1 MEKHLF
7 VGSTIGMSR
16 TLFGPS
22 YLLNTYAYVG
32 GNPVNAI
39 DPFGLTIIF
48 YDSETQMMS
57 VYPEQSGRSLYYFPA
72 TSGRPD
78 GKVQAFVK

>member
-1 MEKHLF
+1 MESRLF
-7 VGSTIGMSR
+7 VGSTIGMGR

-22 YLLNTYAYVG
+22 YLLDTYAYVG

-48 YDSETQMMS
+48 YESGTQMMS
-57 VYPEQSGRSLYYFPA
+57 VYPESGRSLYYFPA

-78 GKVQAFVK
+78 GKVQVFVK